1 MLNEADPPQPEDAE
15 TPFEAHDLFA
25 VPIWSTVL
33 PSLAAS
39 VPSMTT
45 DIQALLATDMVVGAP
60 GRQTD
65 VVLQQLP
72 GSHWERFFRVLL
84 AFTDHI
90 AADFRPTWRSRRHFS
105 WGLEYRRLSDYSET
119 DDYHTHIAASIST
132 VFYLNVPREYD
143 AVGGVGT
150 VLRNPLK
157 SVQHRYGAP
166 DTATFVAETHRLLAF
181 PSYLEHTSERPP
193 LPADFSSSRLCVVTD
208 VCYY

>member
-1 MLNEADPPQPEDAE
+1 MLNDPEHGPPAGDG

-25 VPIWSTVL
+25 VPIWSTML
-33 PSLAAS
+33 PSMAS
-39 VPSMTT
+39 IAPSMAA
-45 DIQALLATDMVVGAP
+45 DIGALLETDMVVGAP

-65 VVLQQLP
+65 IVLQRLP
-72 GSHWERFFRVLL
+72 GAHWEQFFTMLL
-84 AFTDHI
+84 AFTDRL
-90 AADFRPTWRSRRHFS
+90 AANFQPTWRSRRHFS
-105 WGLEYRRLSDYSET
+105 WGLEYRRLSDYAAT
-119 DDYHTHIAASIST
+119 DDFHTHIAASIST
-132 VFYLNVPREYD
+132 VFYLNVPQEYD
-143 AVGGVGT
+143 AIGGVGT

-193 LPADFSSSRLCVVTD
+193 SPTDFSSSRLCVVTD